1 MLLCIDIGNTNIV
14 LGTFASDA
22 PSHSAPNATWRLSTR
37 ANVQSDEYAVLLRAL
52 LDLEG
57 LTENDI
63 DSVAIASSV
72 PPVQGVFA
80 TLCRHRLRVEPLIVD
95 VGVKT
100 GVRVRYDSLRDV
112 GADRIVDAAA
122 VYSEYGGPSC
132 VVDFGT
138 GTTFDAIDAN
148 GQYLGGA
155 IAPGIEI
162 AADALAERAAKLG
175 QIELVAP
182 PKAIGTNTAHAIQ
195 SGLIYGYVGLVE
207 GMVERFRAEL
217 GHNLHV
223 VATGGLAKTIAPL
236 TQVIAT
242 VDPWIT
248 LKGLRLVWQA
258 NDGMK
263 TT

>member
-14 LGTFASDA
+14 LGTFLPDA
-22 PSHSAPNATWRLSTR
+22 PAHSAPGNTWRLSTR
-37 ANVQSDEYAVLLRAL
+37 DNVQVDEYAVLLRQL
-52 LDLEG
+52 LELEG
-57 LTENDI
+57 LSENSI
-63 DSVAIASSV
+63 DAVAIASSV

-80 TLCRHRLRVEPLIVD
+80 TLCRRRLGVKPLIVG

-100 GVRVRYDSLRDV
+100 GVKVHYDSLRDV

-122 VYSEYGGPSC
+122 AFAEHGGPVC

-138 GTTFDAIDAN
+138 GITFDAIDEG

-162 AADALAERAAKLG
+162 AADALVKRAAKLG
-175 QIELVAP
+175 RIELVVP
-182 PKAIGTNTAHAIQ
+182 PHAIGTNTVNAMQ

-207 GMVERFRAEL
+207 GMVARFRAEL
-217 GHNLHV
+217 GGASHV
-223 VATGGLAKTIAPL
+223 VATGGLADTIAPL
-236 TQVIAT
+236 TRVIDT

-258 NDGMK
+258 NHGRAA
-263 TT
+263 

>member
-14 LGTFASDA
+14 LGAFASDA
-22 PSHSAPNATWRLSTR
+22 PRHAAPSATWRLSTR
-37 ANVQSDEYAVLLRAL
+37 ANMQADEYAVLLRSLLAL
-52 LDLEG
+52 DD
-57 LTENDI
+57 LTEETI

-80 TLCRHRLRVEPLIVD
+80 TLCRHRLKVEPLIVG

-122 VYSEYGGPSC
+122 AYAEYGGPVC

-138 GTTFDAIDAN
+138 GTTFDAIASD

-162 AADALAERAAKLG
+162 AADALAGRAAKLG

-182 PKAIGTNTAHAIQ
+182 PHAIGTNTAHAVQ

-207 GMVERFRAEL
+207 GMVARFCAEL
-217 GHNLHV
+217 DTQPYV
-223 VATGGLAKTIAPL
+223 VATGGLADTIAPL
-236 TQVIAT
+236 TRVIDT

-248 LKGLRLVWQA
+248 LKGLRLIWHA
-258 NDGMK
+258 NDVRLK
-263 TT
+263 